1 MFLEILQNNC
11 NFIEKETL
19 AQVFSC
25 EFCEICKDTF
35 STESAA
41 ECLQTTAFAP
51 SSSLSLPLLLISPM
65 SVFCSNSKDSK
76 KIESGISFSLSYFHW
91 VFFVHVF
98 SAFLSFVSFFLVL
111 LIKRI
116 LVSWELIKMFLPP
129 LTSLKYVH
137 VSKPSYETEL
147 CKMTSHFEL
156 LTRSQKIKSYTSSY

>member
-1 MFLEILQNNC
+1 MLLEILQNTS
-11 NFIEKETL
+11 NFIEKENL

-41 ECLQTTAFAP
+41 KCLQTTAFVP
-51 SSSLSLPLLLISPM
+51 SSSLSLPLLLIYPM

-76 KIESGISFSLSYFHW
+76 KIESGISFSLSHFHW
-91 VFFVHVF
+91 GFFVHVF
-98 SAFLSFVSFFLVL
+98 SVFLSFVSFFLAL

-116 LVSWELIKMFLPP
+116 LLSWELIKMFLPP

-137 VSKPSYETEL
+137 VSK
-147 CKMTSHFEL
+147 
-156 LTRSQKIKSYTSSY
+156 